1 MGQPVSLNY
10 HWKARQIGIAFIHQ
24 NRSLIPFFSGF
35 ENIYLGRPYPR
46 KPTGLIYWKK
56 IREEVKA
63 VISRYH
69 LLVNM
74 DKPIQ
79 ELPAGEQTMIEI
91 VRTLLDKTNLIVLD
105 EPTATLT
112 NAETQLL
119 FQAIRT
125 LKDQGVTFVYVS
137 HRIDE
142 IFEVADSVTVL
153 RNGKVMK
160 TLPIHE
166 AKNRISF
173 L

>member
-1 MGQPVSLNY
+1 MKV
-10 HWKARQIGIAFIHQ
+10 
-24 NRSLIPFFSGF
+24 
-35 ENIYLGRPYPR
+35 
-46 KPTGLIYWKK
+46 
-56 IREEVKA
+56 

-69 LLVNM
+69 FLVNM

-142 IFEVADSVTVL
+142 IFEVQNPAILKDKTWLPDISQAINCDLFEIADQ
-153 RNGKVMK
+153 
-160 TLPIHE
+160 
-166 AKNRISF
+166 
-173 L
+173 